1 MYTFFLFRMIYENVK
16 LARNRNKAG
25 QASLLQHLV
34 KLMKIA
40 MMMMMMTLVF
50 TKLCG
55 MPFLLPSL
63 RGLLAFKEEVCER
76 FSNVSII
83 LKILIYLKF

>member
-1 MYTFFLFRMIYENVK
+1 MIYENVK
-16 LARNRNKAG
+16 LARNRKQVV

-40 MMMMMMTLVF
+40 MMMMMMMTLVF